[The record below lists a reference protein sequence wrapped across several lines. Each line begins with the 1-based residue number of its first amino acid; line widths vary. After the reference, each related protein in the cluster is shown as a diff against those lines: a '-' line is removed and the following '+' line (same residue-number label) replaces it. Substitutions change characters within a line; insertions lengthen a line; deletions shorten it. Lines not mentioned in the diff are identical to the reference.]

1 MEIFK
6 KYKVTM
12 YKHFLFAMY
21 KEIKILNK
29 FKNMLNKKIIQI
41 ERHLFNLFTYIKKMF
56 KE

>member
-1 MEIFK
+1 
-6 KYKVTM
+6 M

-41 ERHLFNLFTYIKKMF
+41 ERHLFNLFTYIKKIF